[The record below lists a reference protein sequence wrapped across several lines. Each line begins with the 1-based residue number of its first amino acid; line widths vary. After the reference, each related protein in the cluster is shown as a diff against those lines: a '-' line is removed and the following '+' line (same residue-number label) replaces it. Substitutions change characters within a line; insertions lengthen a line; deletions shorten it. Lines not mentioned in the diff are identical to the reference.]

1 METKQSR
8 NSLLVSIPGLF
19 CLLALALAAN
29 YFRLFVVSAFLIV
42 VFLLALS
49 SYVWSRGIC
58 RKLEAE
64 VMMPVTACHAG
75 DRVTVRIRVKNRSIF
90 PMVWLDVILP
100 VGERELVRI
109 DETRACDQFEIQGG
123 LEPVYGIRQRF
134 VWLLWQQ
141 EITWEQEV
149 TAVRRG
155 IWSLPGV
162 GLQAGDGFGL
172 SATEDWK
179 AFEVPVRLVIAPRL
193 EQRDVS
199 PFLKVSQEAIA
210 GNRGQMEDITILK
223 SSRPYQPGDPVK
235 RINWRML
242 ARSGQ
247 VLVNQYEQVMPG
259 CTAFVLDLDT
269 FHYIR
274 KQKDDCGTVTEE
286 AVFEEDS
293 LERMLSRVA
302 SCMWE
307 LSGRGIQTALIL
319 PAYGKAEAFF
329 CIPGRDDER
338 EQTLKEAMEGL
349 AALSYRG
356 ETVKFPYE
364 DFWHFAHRVGNFCIC
379 TRTDEGTSLEELAEE
394 GLIRAD
400 PDSGFEE
407 FPAGLLL
414 TVEDS
419 IEADGRH
426 TFSLQ
431 KYRSSLGAYCFY
443 DCTARQEGDR
453 WSYVVGAE
461 MIS

>member
-29 YFRLFVVSAFLIV
+29 YFRLFLVSAFLIV

-109 DETRACDQFEIQGG
+109 DENRACDQFEIQGG

-394 GLIRAD
+394 L
-400 PDSGFEE
+400 
-407 FPAGLLL
+407 
-414 TVEDS
+414 
-419 IEADGRH
+419 GRGRVRFM
-426 TFSLQ
+426 TL
-431 KYRSSLGAYCFY
+431 
-443 DCTARQEGDR
+443 EGKTGGGGDYE
-453 WSYVVGAE
+453 WIA
-461 MIS
+461 

>member
-1 METKQSR
+1 M
-8 NSLLVSIPGLF
+8 
-19 CLLALALAAN
+19 
-29 YFRLFVVSAFLIV
+29 
-42 VFLLALS
+42 
-49 SYVWSRGIC
+49 
-58 RKLEAE
+58 
-64 VMMPVTACHAG
+64 
-75 DRVTVRIRVKNRSIF
+75 
-90 PMVWLDVILP
+90 
-100 VGERELVRI
+100 
-109 DETRACDQFEIQGG
+109 
-123 LEPVYGIRQRF
+123 
-134 VWLLWQQ
+134 
-141 EITWEQEV
+141 
-149 TAVRRG
+149 RRG

-193 EQRDVS
+193 EQMDVS
-199 PFLKVSQEAIA
+199 PFLRVSQEAIA

-307 LSGRGIQTALIL
+307 LSGRGLQTALIL
-319 PAYGKAEAFF
+319 PAYGKMEAFF
-329 CIPGRDDER
+329 GIPGRDDER

-379 TRTDEGTSLEELAEE
+379 TRTDEGSSLEELAEE
-394 GLIRAD
+394 L
-400 PDSGFEE
+400 
-407 FPAGLLL
+407 
-414 TVEDS
+414 
-419 IEADGRH
+419 GRGRVRFM
-426 TFSLQ
+426 TLER
-431 KYRSSLGAYCFY
+431 KTGGG
-443 DCTARQEGDR
+443 GDYE
-453 WSYVVGAE
+453 WIA
-461 MIS
+461 